1 MIITS
6 LSSFYLIKKESISFK
21 NIVSALGVSGIS
33 FSRESIKTMLP
44 YLKRNLDSYEEMRGY
59 PLSNNDSP
67 SLKFTVTGGEENNLL
82 FHFEEKKV
90 SLPKSKKEIAP
101 SIFVRR
107 INIPIMH
114 IYGKSDGFFRYE
126 DSFVPWKKLIGTN
139 PKDLFIIE
147 LDKVGHGIPKDT
159 IIKSHLSFLKK
170 YH

>member
-1 MIITS
+1 MKNKITLYLFVIITS

-21 NIVSALGVSGIS
+21 KIVSALGVSGVS

-90 SLPKSKKEIAP
+90 SLPKSKKEIAYMTVGEL
-101 SIFVRR
+101 SYLIK
-107 INIPIMH
+107 N
-114 IYGKSDGFFRYE
+114 
-126 DSFVPWKKLIGTN
+126 KK
-139 PKDLFIIE
+139 
-147 LDKVGHGIPKDT
+147 
-159 IIKSHLSFLKK
+159 IKSTELTKIYLERIKK
-170 YH
+170 YKNKNKN